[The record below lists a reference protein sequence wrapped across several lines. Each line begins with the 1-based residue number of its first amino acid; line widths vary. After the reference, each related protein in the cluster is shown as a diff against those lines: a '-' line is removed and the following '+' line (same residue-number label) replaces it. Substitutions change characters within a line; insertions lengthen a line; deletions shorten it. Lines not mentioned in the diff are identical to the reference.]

1 MPCVDRNGR
10 TVPGVEGQCPIGS
23 TWRRPNGAEIAAM
36 KVYDLPPGSY
46 GRDQEGTSMG
56 ESLFQGISRE
66 GDRMSPDDTRRLS
79 LDILE
84 NRKPLLDMKG
94 IGAPD
99 WASDAVLVGAGFL
112 GRNPRNAGQG
122 IKNLMGRLKDSK
134 AVDTLFKRDKKI
146 FNKDGTPRYQQGEA
160 IYKNMKPVYN
170 TKTKQWEFQG
180 KKIDPNTW
188 NKGRKKVY
196 NADGTVRLGK
206 DGKPMYRMSEG
217 GVNTSKRVRVGTKPK
232 LDKKGNPIQQT
243 ERAFSPLKIGTGVA
257 MGGGMT
263 LNSLIDSMNNSGMP
277 ASATSVGG
285 DGGPRRSSRGDRTPP
300 KELTGWQKTF
310 EEMKNPEYWKKSM
323 SGLPHDTRLMRLGQ
337 LLDYYGKT
345 PKGRAAVDMPS
356 KMWAANEAAA
366 QKNQATVTAAAM
378 KAKKDAMDFLS
389 KISDNTQQD
398 ALKADVRELLDT
410 GISGIFGDPTDE
422 EVNEA
427 VAEVALAIQQVMTQ
441 QNLSYQEARIMV
453 LNAFTK

>member
-122 IKNLMGRLKDSK
+122 LKNLMGRLKDSK
-134 AVDTLFKRDKKI
+134 AVDTLFKKDKKI
-146 FNKDGTPRYQQGEA
+146 FNKDGTPRYQQGEGV
-160 IYKNMKPVYN
+160 YKNVAPTYN
-170 TKTKQWEFQG
+170 TKLKQWEFRG
-180 KKIDPNTW
+180 KKINPQTW
-188 NKGRKKVY
+188 NKGKGINSTQK
-196 NADGTVRLGK
+196 
-206 DGKPMYRMSEG
+206 
-217 GVNTSKRVRVGTKPK
+217 VRVGTKPK

-257 MGGGMT
+257 IGGGVP
-263 LNSLIDSMNNSGMP
+263 LNSLMDSMNNSGMP

-410 GISGIFGDPTDE
+410 GISGIFSDPTDE

>member
-99 WASDAVLVGAGFL
+99 WASDAVLVGAGFV

-122 IKNLMGRLKDSK
+122 LKNLMGRLRDSK
-134 AVDTLFKRDKKI
+134 AVDKLFKKDKKI
-146 FNKDGTPRYQQGEA
+146 FNKDGTPRYQQGEGV
-160 IYKNMKPVYN
+160 YKNVRPTYN
-170 TKTKQWEFQG
+170 TKLKQWEFQG
-180 KKIDPNTW
+180 KKINPQTW
-188 NKGRKKVY
+188 NKGR
-196 NADGTVRLGK
+196 
-206 DGKPMYRMSEG
+206 
-217 GVNTSKRVRVGTKPK
+217 GVNSTQRVRVGTKPK

-243 ERAFSPLKIGTGVA
+243 ERVFSPLRIGGTAVGA
-257 MGGGMT
+257 GGLA
-263 LNSLIDSMNNSGMP
+263 LNSLMDSMNNSGMP
-277 ASATSVGG
+277 ASSTSVGG
-285 DGGPRRSSRGDRTPP
+285 DGGPRRGSRGDRTPP

-410 GISGIFGDPTDE
+410 GISGIFSNPTDE

>member
-1 MPCVDRNGR
+1 MPCVDRSGR

-36 KVYDLPPGSY
+36 KVYDLPVGSY
-46 GRDQEGTSMG
+46 GRDQEGTRMG
-56 ESLFQGISRE
+56 ESLFQGTSRE

-79 LDILE
+79 LDMLE
-84 NRKPLLDMKG
+84 NRKPLINMKG

-99 WASDAVLVGAGFL
+99 WASDVMLVGAGFL
-112 GRNPRNAGQG
+112 GRKPGNAGQG

-134 AVDTLFKRDKKI
+134 AVDKLFKKDKKI
-146 FNKDGTPRYQQGEA
+146 FNKDGTPRYQQGEGV
-160 IYKNMKPVYN
+160 YKNVAPTYN
-170 TKTKQWEFQG
+170 TKLKQWEFRG
-180 KKIDPNTW
+180 KKINPQTW
-188 NKGRKKVY
+188 NQ
-196 NADGTVRLGK
+196 GK
-206 DGKPMYRMSEG
+206 
-217 GVNTSKRVRVGTKPK
+217 GVNSTQRVRVGTKPR

-243 ERAFSPLKIGTGVA
+243 ERAFSPLKIGTGVGI
-257 MGGGMT
+257 GGGMT
-263 LNSLIDSMNNSGMP
+263 LNSLMDSMNNSGMP

-285 DGGPRRSSRGDRTPP
+285 DGGPRRGSRGDRTPP
-300 KELTGWQKTF
+300 KELTGWQKAF

-345 PKGRAAVDMPS
+345 PEGRAAVDMPS

-389 KISDNTQQD
+389 KISDNTQQE
-398 ALKADVRELLDT
+398 ALKADVRKLLDT
-410 GISGIFGDPTDE
+410 GISGVFFNPDEE

-441 QNLSYQEARIMV
+441 QNVSYQEARTMV

>member
-1 MPCVDRNGR
+1 MNQDDVRN
-10 TVPGVEGQCPIGS
+10 
-23 TWRRPNGAEIAAM
+23 
-36 KVYDLPPGSY
+36 
-46 GRDQEGTSMG
+46 
-56 ESLFQGISRE
+56 
-66 GDRMSPDDTRRLS
+66 LS

-122 IKNLMGRLKDSK
+122 LKNLMGRLKDSK
-134 AVDTLFKRDKKI
+134 AVDKLFKKDKKI
-146 FNKDGTPRYQQGEA
+146 FNKDGTPRYQQGEGV
-160 IYKNMKPVYN
+160 YKNVRPNYN
-170 TKTKQWEFQG
+170 TQTKQWEFRG
-180 KKIDPNTW
+180 KKINPQTW
-188 NKGRKKVY
+188 NQ
-196 NADGTVRLGK
+196 GK
-206 DGKPMYRMSEG
+206 
-217 GVNTSKRVRVGTKPK
+217 GVNSTQRVRVGTKPR

-243 ERAFSPLKIGTGVA
+243 ERAFSPMKIGGTAVGA
-257 MGGGMT
+257 GGLT
-263 LNSLIDSMNNSGMP
+263 LNSLMDSMNNSGMP

-285 DGGPRRSSRGDRTPP
+285 DGGPRRGSRGDRTPP
-300 KELTGWQKTF
+300 KELTGWQKAF

-366 QKNQATVTAAAM
+366 QKNQATVTAAAI

-389 KISDNTQQD
+389 KISDNTQQE
-398 ALKADVRELLDT
+398 ALKADVRKLLDT
-410 GISGIFGDPTDE
+410 GISGVFFNPDEE

-441 QNLSYQEARIMV
+441 QNVSYQEARTMV

>member
-1 MPCVDRNGR
+1 MPCVDRSGR

-36 KVYDLPPGSY
+36 KVYDLPVGSY
-46 GRDQEGTSMG
+46 GRDQEGTRMG
-56 ESLFQGISRE
+56 ESLFQGTSRE

-79 LDILE
+79 LDMLE
-84 NRKPLLDMKG
+84 NRKPLIDMKG

-99 WASDAVLVGAGFL
+99 WASDVMLVGAGFL
-112 GRNPRNAGQG
+112 GRKPGNAGQG

-134 AVDTLFKRDKKI
+134 AVDKLFKKDKKI
-146 FNKDGTPRYQQGEA
+146 FNKDGTPRYQQGEGV
-160 IYKNMKPVYN
+160 YKNVAPTYN
-170 TKTKQWEFQG
+170 TKLKQWEFRG
-180 KKIDPNTW
+180 KKINPQTW
-188 NKGRKKVY
+188 NQ
-196 NADGTVRLGK
+196 GK
-206 DGKPMYRMSEG
+206 
-217 GVNTSKRVRVGTKPK
+217 GVNSTQRVRVGTKPR

-243 ERAFSPLKIGTGVA
+243 ERAFSPLKIGTGVGI
-257 MGGGMT
+257 GGGMT
-263 LNSLIDSMNNSGMP
+263 LNSLMDSMNNSGMP

-285 DGGPRRSSRGDRTPP
+285 DGGPRRGSRGDRTPP
-300 KELTGWQKTF
+300 KELTGWQKAF

-378 KAKKDAMDFLS
+378 KAKQDAMGFLS
-389 KISDNTQQD
+389 KISDNTQQE
-398 ALKADVRELLDT
+398 ALKNDVRELLDA
-410 GISGIFGDPTDE
+410 GFLGSIPAVNPTEE

-441 QNLSYQEARIMV
+441 QNVPYQEARMMV
-453 LNAFTK
+453 LKAFTK

>member
-1 MPCVDRNGR
+1 MPCVDRSGR

-36 KVYDLPPGSY
+36 KVYDLPAGSY
-46 GRDQEGTSMG
+46 GRDQEGTRMG
-56 ESLFQGISRE
+56 ESLFQGTSRE

-79 LDILE
+79 LDMLE

-99 WASDAVLVGAGFL
+99 WASDVMLVGAGFL
-112 GRNPRNAGQG
+112 GRKPGNAGQG
-122 IKNLMGRLKDSK
+122 LKNLMGRLKDSK
-134 AVDTLFKRDKKI
+134 AVDKLFKKDKKI
-146 FNKDGTPRYQQGEA
+146 FNKDGTPRYQQGEGV
-160 IYKNMKPVYN
+160 YKNVRPNYN
-170 TKTKQWEFQG
+170 TQTKQWEFRG
-180 KKIDPNTW
+180 KKINPQTW
-188 NKGRKKVY
+188 NQ
-196 NADGTVRLGK
+196 GK
-206 DGKPMYRMSEG
+206 
-217 GVNTSKRVRVGTKPK
+217 GVNSTQRVRVGTKPK

-243 ERAFSPLKIGTGVA
+243 ERAFSPLKIGTGVGI
-257 MGGGMT
+257 GGGMT
-263 LNSLIDSMNNSGMP
+263 LNSLMDSMNNSGMP

-285 DGGPRRSSRGDRTPP
+285 DGGPRRGSRGDRTPP
-300 KELTGWQKTF
+300 KELTGWQKAF

-378 KAKKDAMDFLS
+378 KAKQDAMGFLS
-389 KISDNTQQD
+389 KISDNTQQE
-398 ALKADVRELLDT
+398 ALKNDVRELLDA
-410 GISGIFGDPTDE
+410 GFLGSIPTVNPTEE

-441 QNLSYQEARIMV
+441 QNVPYQEARMMV
-453 LNAFTK
+453 LKAFTK

>member
-1 MPCVDRNGR
+1 MPCVDRSGR

-36 KVYDLPPGSY
+36 KVYDLPVGSY
-46 GRDQEGTSMG
+46 GRDQEGTRMG
-56 ESLFQGISRE
+56 ESLFQGTSRE

-79 LDILE
+79 LDMLE
-84 NRKPLLDMKG
+84 NRKPLIDMKG

-99 WASDAVLVGAGFL
+99 WASDVMLVGAGFL
-112 GRNPRNAGQG
+112 GRKPGNAGQG

-134 AVDTLFKRDKKI
+134 AVDKLFKKDKKI
-146 FNKDGTPRYQQGEA
+146 FNKDGTPRYQQGEGV
-160 IYKNMKPVYN
+160 YKNVAPTYN
-170 TKTKQWEFQG
+170 TKLKQWEFRG
-180 KKIDPNTW
+180 KKINPQTW
-188 NKGRKKVY
+188 NQ
-196 NADGTVRLGK
+196 GK
-206 DGKPMYRMSEG
+206 
-217 GVNTSKRVRVGTKPK
+217 GVNSTQRVRVGTKPR

-243 ERAFSPLKIGTGVA
+243 ERAFSPLKIGTGVGI
-257 MGGGMT
+257 GGGMT
-263 LNSLIDSMNNSGMP
+263 LNSLMDSMNNSGMP

-285 DGGPRRSSRGDRTPP
+285 DGGPRRGSRGDRTPP
-300 KELTGWQKTF
+300 KELTGWQKAF

-378 KAKKDAMDFLS
+378 KAKQDAMGFLS
-389 KISDNTQQD
+389 KISDNTQQE
-398 ALKADVRELLDT
+398 ALKNDVRELLDA
-410 GISGIFGDPTDE
+410 GFLGSIPTVNPTEE

-441 QNLSYQEARIMV
+441 QNVPYQEARMMV
-453 LNAFTK
+453 LKAFTK

>member
-99 WASDAVLVGAGFL
+99 WVSDAVLVGAGFL

-134 AVDTLFKRDKKI
+134 AVDTLFKKDKKI
-146 FNKDGTPRYQQGEA
+146 FNKDGTPRYQQGEGV
-160 IYKNMKPVYN
+160 YKNVRPNYN
-170 TKTKQWEFQG
+170 TQTKQWEFRG
-180 KKIDPNTW
+180 KKINPQTW
-188 NKGRKKVY
+188 NQ
-196 NADGTVRLGK
+196 GK
-206 DGKPMYRMSEG
+206 
-217 GVNTSKRVRVGTKPK
+217 GVNSTQRVRVGTKPK

-257 MGGGMT
+257 IGGGVP
-263 LNSLIDSMNNSGMP
+263 LNSLMDSMNNSGMP

>member
-122 IKNLMGRLKDSK
+122 LKNLMGRLKDSK
-134 AVDTLFKRDKKI
+134 AVDTLFKKDKKI
-146 FNKDGTPRYQQGEA
+146 FNKDGTPRYQQGEGV
-160 IYKNMKPVYN
+160 YKNVRPNYN
-170 TKTKQWEFQG
+170 TQTKQWEFRG
-180 KKIDPNTW
+180 KKINPQTW
-188 NKGRKKVY
+188 NQ
-196 NADGTVRLGK
+196 GK
-206 DGKPMYRMSEG
+206 
-217 GVNTSKRVRVGTKPK
+217 GVNSTQRVRVGTKPK

-257 MGGGMT
+257 IGGGVP
-263 LNSLIDSMNNSGMP
+263 LNSLMDSMNNSGMP

-285 DGGPRRSSRGDRTPP
+285 DGGPRRGSRGDRTPP

>member
-46 GRDQEGTSMG
+46 GRDQEGTRMG
-56 ESLFQGISRE
+56 ESLFQGTSRE

-79 LDILE
+79 LDMLE
-84 NRKPLLDMKG
+84 NRKPLLNMKG

-134 AVDTLFKRDKKI
+134 AVDTLFKKDKKI
-146 FNKDGTPRYQQGEA
+146 FNKDGTPRYQQGEGV
-160 IYKNMKPVYN
+160 YKNVRPNYN
-170 TKTKQWEFQG
+170 TQTKQWEFRG
-180 KKIDPNTW
+180 KKINPQTW
-188 NKGRKKVY
+188 NQ
-196 NADGTVRLGK
+196 GK
-206 DGKPMYRMSEG
+206 
-217 GVNTSKRVRVGTKPK
+217 GVNSTQRVRVGTKPK

-257 MGGGMT
+257 IGGGVP
-263 LNSLIDSMNNSGMP
+263 LNSLMDSMNNSGMP

-285 DGGPRRSSRGDRTPP
+285 DGGPRRGSRGDRTPP

>member
-46 GRDQEGTSMG
+46 GRDQEGTRMG
-56 ESLFQGISRE
+56 ESLFQGTSRE

-79 LDILE
+79 LDMLE

-134 AVDTLFKRDKKI
+134 AVDTLFKKDKKI
-146 FNKDGTPRYQQGEA
+146 FNKDGTPRYQQGEGV
-160 IYKNMKPVYN
+160 YKNVRPNYN
-170 TKTKQWEFQG
+170 TQTKQWEFRG
-180 KKIDPNTW
+180 KKINPQTW
-188 NKGRKKVY
+188 NQ
-196 NADGTVRLGK
+196 GK
-206 DGKPMYRMSEG
+206 
-217 GVNTSKRVRVGTKPK
+217 GVNSTQRVRVGTKPK

-257 MGGGMT
+257 IGGGVP
-263 LNSLIDSMNNSGMP
+263 LNSLMDSMNNSGMP

-285 DGGPRRSSRGDRTPP
+285 DGGPRRGSRGDRTPP

>member
-1 MPCVDRNGR
+1 MPCVDRSGR

-36 KVYDLPPGSY
+36 KVYDLPVGSY
-46 GRDQEGTSMG
+46 GRDQEGTRMG
-56 ESLFQGISRE
+56 ESLFQGTSRE

-79 LDILE
+79 LDMLE
-84 NRKPLLDMKG
+84 NRKPLIDMKG

-99 WASDAVLVGAGFL
+99 WASDVMLVGAGFL
-112 GRNPRNAGQG
+112 GRKPGNAGQG

-134 AVDTLFKRDKKI
+134 AVDKLFKKDKKI
-146 FNKDGTPRYQQGEA
+146 FNKDGTPRYQQGEGV
-160 IYKNMKPVYN
+160 YKNVRPNYN
-170 TKTKQWEFQG
+170 TQTKQWEFRG
-180 KKIDPNTW
+180 KKINPQTW
-188 NKGRKKVY
+188 NQ
-196 NADGTVRLGK
+196 GK
-206 DGKPMYRMSEG
+206 
-217 GVNTSKRVRVGTKPK
+217 GVNSTQRVRVGTKPR

-243 ERAFSPLKIGTGVA
+243 ERAFSPLKIGTGVGV
-257 MGGGMT
+257 GGGMT
-263 LNSLIDSMNNSGMP
+263 LNSLMDSMNNSGMP

-285 DGGPRRSSRGDRTPP
+285 DGGPRRGSRGDRTPP
-300 KELTGWQKTF
+300 KELTGWQKAF

-389 KISDNTQQD
+389 KISDNTQQE
-398 ALKADVRELLDT
+398 ALKADVRKLLDT
-410 GISGIFGDPTDE
+410 GISGVFFNPDEE

-441 QNLSYQEARIMV
+441 QNVSYQEARTMV

>member
-36 KVYDLPPGSY
+36 KVYDLPAGSY
-46 GRDQEGTSMG
+46 GRDQEGTRMG
-56 ESLFQGISRE
+56 ESLFQGTSRE

-79 LDILE
+79 LDMLE
-84 NRKPLLDMKG
+84 NRKPLLNMKG

-134 AVDTLFKRDKKI
+134 AVDTLFKKDKKI
-146 FNKDGTPRYQQGEA
+146 FNKDGTPRYQQGEGV
-160 IYKNMKPVYN
+160 YKNVRPNYN
-170 TKTKQWEFQG
+170 TQTKQWEFRG
-180 KKIDPNTW
+180 KKINPQTW
-188 NKGRKKVY
+188 NQ
-196 NADGTVRLGK
+196 GK
-206 DGKPMYRMSEG
+206 
-217 GVNTSKRVRVGTKPK
+217 GVNSTQRVRVGTKPK

-257 MGGGMT
+257 IGGGVP
-263 LNSLIDSMNNSGMP
+263 LNSLMDSMNNSGMP

-410 GISGIFGDPTDE
+410 GISGIFSDPTDE

>member
-46 GRDQEGTSMG
+46 GRDQEGTRMG
-56 ESLFQGISRE
+56 ESLFQGTSRE

-134 AVDTLFKRDKKI
+134 AVDTLFKKDKKI
-146 FNKDGTPRYQQGEA
+146 FNKDGTPRYQQGEGV
-160 IYKNMKPVYN
+160 YKNVRPTYN
-170 TKTKQWEFQG
+170 TKLKQWEFQG
-180 KKIDPNTW
+180 KKINPQTW
-188 NKGRKKVY
+188 NKGR
-196 NADGTVRLGK
+196 
-206 DGKPMYRMSEG
+206 
-217 GVNTSKRVRVGTKPK
+217 GVNSTQRVRVGTKPK

-243 ERAFSPLKIGTGVA
+243 ERVFSPLKIGTGVA
-257 MGGGMT
+257 IGGGVP
-263 LNSLIDSMNNSGMP
+263 LNSLMDSMNNSGMP

-285 DGGPRRSSRGDRTPP
+285 DGGPRRGSRGDRTPP

-410 GISGIFGDPTDE
+410 GISGIFSDPTDE

>member
-1 MPCVDRNGR
+1 MPCVDRSGR

-36 KVYDLPPGSY
+36 KVYDLPAGSY
-46 GRDQEGTSMG
+46 GRDQEGTRMG
-56 ESLFQGISRE
+56 ESLFQGTSRE

-79 LDILE
+79 LDMLE
-84 NRKPLLDMKG
+84 NRKPLLNMKG

-134 AVDTLFKRDKKI
+134 AVDKLFKKDKKI
-146 FNKDGTPRYQQGEA
+146 FNKDGTPRYQQGEG
-160 IYKNMKPVYN
+160 IYKNVRPNYN
-170 TKTKQWEFQG
+170 TQTKQWEFRG
-180 KKIDPNTW
+180 KKINPQTW
-188 NKGRKKVY
+188 NQ
-196 NADGTVRLGK
+196 GK
-206 DGKPMYRMSEG
+206 
-217 GVNTSKRVRVGTKPK
+217 GVNSTQRVRIGTKPR

-243 ERAFSPLKIGTGVA
+243 ERAFSPMKIGGTAVGA
-257 MGGGMT
+257 GGLA
-263 LNSLIDSMNNSGMP
+263 LNSLMDSMNSGMP
-277 ASATSVGG
+277 ASAAPPSMGG
-285 DGGPRRSSRGDRTPP
+285 DGGPRRGSKGDRTAP
-300 KELTGWQKTF
+300 KELTGWQKAF

-378 KAKKDAMDFLS
+378 KAKQDAMGFLS
-389 KISDNTQQD
+389 KISDNTQQE
-398 ALKADVRELLDT
+398 ALKNDVRELLDA
-410 GISGIFGDPTDE
+410 GFLGSIPTVNPTEE

-441 QNLSYQEARIMV
+441 QNVPYQEARTMV

>member
-122 IKNLMGRLKDSK
+122 LKNLMGRLRDSK
-134 AVDTLFKRDKKI
+134 AVDKLFKKDKKI
-146 FNKDGTPRYQQGEA
+146 FNKDGTPRYQQGEGV
-160 IYKNMKPVYN
+160 YKNVRPTYN
-170 TKTKQWEFQG
+170 TKLKQWEFQG
-180 KKIDPNTW
+180 KKINPQTW
-188 NKGRKKVY
+188 NKGR
-196 NADGTVRLGK
+196 
-206 DGKPMYRMSEG
+206 
-217 GVNTSKRVRVGTKPK
+217 GVNSTQRVRVGTKPK

-243 ERAFSPLKIGTGVA
+243 ERVFSPLRIGGTAVGA
-257 MGGGMT
+257 GGLA
-263 LNSLIDSMNNSGMP
+263 LNSLMDSMNNSGMP

-285 DGGPRRSSRGDRTPP
+285 DGGPRRGSRGDRTPP

-410 GISGIFGDPTDE
+410 GISGIFNNPTDE

>member
-1 MPCVDRNGR
+1 MPCVDRSGR

-36 KVYDLPPGSY
+36 KVYDLPAGSY
-46 GRDQEGTSMG
+46 GRDQEGTRMG
-56 ESLFQGISRE
+56 ESLFQGTSRE

-79 LDILE
+79 LDMLE

-99 WASDAVLVGAGFL
+99 WASDVMLVGAGFL
-112 GRNPRNAGQG
+112 GRKPGNAGQG
-122 IKNLMGRLKDSK
+122 LKNLMGRLKDSK
-134 AVDTLFKRDKKI
+134 AVDKLFKKNKKI
-146 FNKDGTPRYQQGEA
+146 FNKDGTPRYQQGEGV
-160 IYKNMKPVYN
+160 YKNVRPNYN
-170 TKTKQWEFQG
+170 TQTKQWEFRG
-180 KKIDPNTW
+180 KKINPQTW
-188 NKGRKKVY
+188 NQ
-196 NADGTVRLGK
+196 GK
-206 DGKPMYRMSEG
+206 
-217 GVNTSKRVRVGTKPK
+217 GVNSTQRVRVGTKPK

-243 ERAFSPLKIGTGVA
+243 ERAFSPLKIGTGVGI
-257 MGGGMT
+257 GGGMT
-263 LNSLIDSMNNSGMP
+263 LNSLMDSMNNSGMP

-285 DGGPRRSSRGDRTPP
+285 DGGPRRGSRGDRTPP
-300 KELTGWQKTF
+300 KELTGWQKAF

-378 KAKKDAMDFLS
+378 KAKQDAMGFLS
-389 KISDNTQQD
+389 KISDNTQQE
-398 ALKADVRELLDT
+398 ALKNDVRELLDA
-410 GISGIFGDPTDE
+410 GFLGSIPTVNPTEE

-441 QNLSYQEARIMV
+441 QNVPYQEARMMV
-453 LNAFTK
+453 LKAFTK

>member
-99 WASDAVLVGAGFL
+99 WVSDAVLVGAGFL

-134 AVDTLFKRDKKI
+134 AVDTLFKKDKKI
-146 FNKDGTPRYQQGEA
+146 FNKDGTPRYQQGEGV
-160 IYKNMKPVYN
+160 YKNVRPNYN
-170 TKTKQWEFQG
+170 TQTKQWEFRG
-180 KKIDPNTW
+180 KKINPQTW
-188 NKGRKKVY
+188 NQ
-196 NADGTVRLGK
+196 GK
-206 DGKPMYRMSEG
+206 
-217 GVNTSKRVRVGTKPK
+217 GVNSTQRVRVGTKPK

-257 MGGGMT
+257 IGGGVP
-263 LNSLIDSMNNSGMP
+263 LNSLMDSMNNSGMP

-285 DGGPRRSSRGDRTPP
+285 DGGPRRGSRGDRTPP